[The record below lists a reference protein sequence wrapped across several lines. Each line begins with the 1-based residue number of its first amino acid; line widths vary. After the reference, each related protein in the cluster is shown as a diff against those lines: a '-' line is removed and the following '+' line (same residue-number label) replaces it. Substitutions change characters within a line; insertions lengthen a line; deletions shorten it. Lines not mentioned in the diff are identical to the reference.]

1 MWEISL
7 RPELMLSWKILTCS
21 DYFHLSLP
29 ALYKKPSIVILFL
42 FFCHSTQTQIHRL
55 KRWQAN
61 VNMLSS
67 GKSSRS
73 DCKKTHC
80 KLLFKTWLKSANET
94 IGLNFFLTPRMSV
107 CAYTS
112 KNANSHFSL
121 LPLNTDDLY
130 FYMCA
135 VQSSEVHLTF
145 IKLYFLLHSLHSRM
159 NASLFQPSS
168 WQALMAKIVSY
179 PVEPFSLAVQI
190 IVFFWSRNLTP

>member
-21 DYFHLSLP
+21 DCFHLSLP

-42 FFCHSTQTQIHRL
+42 FFCHSIETQIHRL

-61 VNMLSS
+61 INMFGSDK
-67 GKSSRS
+67 GSRP

-94 IGLNFFLTPRMSV
+94 FGMIIFLTPRMSV
-107 CAYTS
+107 CACTS
-112 KNANSHFSL
+112 KNANSHLSL
-121 LPLNTDDLY
+121 LPLNMGDLY
-130 FYMCA
+130 FFMYVA
-135 VQSSEVHLTF
+135 QSSEVHLTF
-145 IKLYFLLHSLHSRM
+145 IKLYFLLHSLHLRM
-159 NASLFQPSS
+159 NVSLFQPSS

-179 PVEPFSLAVQI
+179 SVEPFNLTVQI
-190 IVFFWSRNLTP
+190 IVFFLI